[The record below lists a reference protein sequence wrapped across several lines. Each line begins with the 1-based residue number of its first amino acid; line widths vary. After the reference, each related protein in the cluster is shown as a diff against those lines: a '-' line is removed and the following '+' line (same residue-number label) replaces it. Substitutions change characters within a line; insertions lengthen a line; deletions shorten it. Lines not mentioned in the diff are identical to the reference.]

1 MMKAVTGNYE
11 RTYEDERTYEGT
23 YEELSFHFP
32 YYVIL

>member
-1 MMKAVTGNYE
+1 MPDESRE
-11 RTYEDERTYEGT
+11 RKLPDERT